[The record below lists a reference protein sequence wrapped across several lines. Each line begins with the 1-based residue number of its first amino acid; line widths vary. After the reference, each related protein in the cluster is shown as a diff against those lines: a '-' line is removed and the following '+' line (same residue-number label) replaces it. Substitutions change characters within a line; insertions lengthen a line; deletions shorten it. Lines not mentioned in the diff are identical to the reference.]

1 MLHNKYEKIPK
12 HISEEP
18 HSRKCESGWFT
29 YQFYYVVKILTFTS
43 HMANEKKHLHT
54 IFFQHIK
61 NIVLYFGCDNLQLEG
76 CKHTHRTGVAENRV
90 PCQANYSNTNMA
102 PHVLLY
108 CVQEPIC
115 LHLLSPSEEVKT
127 QWITFIF
134 DVPTTNPIIWT
145 DFSTRASNLKYKI
158 RFKTQMQ
165 AWIVTEFKLGISKMY
180 HCYGLLCI

>member
-18 HSRKCESGWFT
+18 HSGKCESGWFT

-43 HMANEKKHLHT
+43 HMANEKKHLHR

-90 PCQANYSNTNMA
+90 HAKPTTVTQTWHHMFSFIVFKNQY
-102 PHVLLY
+102 VFIY
-108 CVQEPIC
+108 
-115 LHLLSPSEEVKT
+115 SPSEEVKT
-127 QWITFIF
+127 QRITFIF

>member
-90 PCQANYSNTNMA
+90 HA
-102 PHVLLY
+102 
-108 CVQEPIC
+108 
-115 LHLLSPSEEVKT
+115 K
-127 QWITFIF
+127 
-134 DVPTTNPIIWT
+134 PTTVTQTWHPM
-145 DFSTRASNLKYKI
+145 FSFI
-158 RFKTQMQ
+158 VFKNQYVFIYSPHPKKWRPSGLPLFSMFPQLTLL
-165 AWIVTEFKLGISKMY
+165 FGLISQQ
-180 HCYGLLCI
+180 GLAT